1 MTRIQKVNNGRN
13 ENRKNRQCWSEKIR
27 TPAIFL
33 SVSILM
39 MTEKTARKMSR
50 EKLAPE

>member
-1 MTRIQKVNNGRN
+1 MTRIQKVNNVRN

-39 MTEKTARKMSR
+39 MTEKPR
-50 EKLAPE
+50 ER